1 MPGMKSLQVQ
11 VGAAD
16 GRGSDLQDNVL
27 LQMVNM
33 TCSQALHMSVRR
45 HAVNRMFESAFPHD
59 VKINAKL
66 GIIGSTYILGD
77 GGLWNL
83 DDLRMQ

>member
-1 MPGMKSLQVQ
+1 
-11 VGAAD
+11 
-16 GRGSDLQDNVL
+16 
-27 LQMVNM
+27 
-33 TCSQALHMSVRR
+33 
-45 HAVNRMFESAFPHD
+45 MFESAFPHD